1 MEEVTFSCSSFEC
14 IQSFIQMTVV
24 MGKNACPCSSS
35 SLIQTR
41 QLPAFVEKMLP
52 RLSSAHNKAY
62 HTHTRYCL
70 SHALFSTWPI
80 ITTAVI
86 QHHLPSK
93 QCWRCKNACVCLC
106 VCMLVKPSIFYVSY
120 IGKVGSIYT
129 SL

>member
-1 MEEVTFSCSSFEC
+1 MEKATFSCSSFEC

-24 MGKNACPCSSS
+24 MEKNVCPCSSS

-41 QLPAFVEKMLP
+41 QLPAFAEKMLP

-62 HTHTRYCL
+62 HTHTHTHKIL
-70 SHALFSTWPI
+70 SFPCIILDLADHNNCCNSTPS
-80 ITTAVI
+80 TKQAVLEL
-86 QHHLPSK
+86 QESL
-93 QCWRCKNACVCLC
+93 W